1 MRLTVGPLPPAVYWR
16 RRATVFGLLLFIVFA
31 LLYSCADSGDA
42 ADRRGQ
48 GGSPTPSASSDPVLP
63 TGSPDVT
70 AVSPSADTVPTATAS
85 GQPTGPCTDA
95 EISVV
100 PATHNNKT
108 QLTRGESI
116 TLYLRIKNVGTRT
129 CSRDIGADQQELR
142 IAQGA
147 QMFWSSDH
155 CGGAKGSL
163 MRSLRPGDQVE
174 GTVVWNGRQSTDC
187 QAKPVPPAGTYQLY
201 GRVGTKTSAPVVLTI
216 G

>member
-16 RRATVFGLLLFIVFA
+16 RRATVFGLLLFIVFV
-31 LLYSCADSGDA
+31 LVYSCADSGDA

-48 GGSPTPSASSDPVLP
+48 GVSATPSASSNPVLP
-63 TGSPDVT
+63 TGSPEV
-70 AVSPSADTVPTATAS
+70 AVSPSGTPGPTEAAT
-85 GQPTGPCTDA
+85 GEPTGPCTDA
-95 EISVV
+95 EISVI

-108 QLTRGESI
+108 QLARGESI

-174 GTVVWNGRQSTDC
+174 GTVVWNGRSSTDC
-187 QAKPVPPAGTYQLY
+187 QAKPVPPAGTYQLF

-216 G
+216 S